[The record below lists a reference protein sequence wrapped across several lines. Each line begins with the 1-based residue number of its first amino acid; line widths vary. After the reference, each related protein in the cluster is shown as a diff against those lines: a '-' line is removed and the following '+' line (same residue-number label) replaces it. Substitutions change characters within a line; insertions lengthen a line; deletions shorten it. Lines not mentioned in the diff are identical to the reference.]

1 MKQFRSFTTKSAK
14 RQLALAVLATV
25 MLGSTPVLANSY
37 TGVTPQSN
45 GKNIVANN
53 RVTISGD
60 QAAISN
66 TDTSLVMDQ
75 VQKDSGSDWA
85 NVYGG
90 YATESGHSVENNTLT
105 ISNAQLYEEVAGGL
119 ASGTA
124 GSSDVVSNTL
134 SIQDSTLGSVDDA
147 VYSVAGGQGQGN
159 IKGNQLIL
167 SGNTNIY
174 MYPMRGYVTA
184 GGTHYDSEG
193 TTGTAVVSDNQL
205 QIRGGNIGLTQKN
218 AGGYSE
224 SGAVENNG
232 LIISGDANV
241 HSAYGEDVSVYQK
254 PAIYGGYA
262 ETGTLKGNRLILS
275 TSGKVDVSGITGA
288 VTYGNGAAN
297 GNTVEISGTGTVTAM
312 DIIGA
317 YVQNG
322 DVSDNKVIISNGSVS
337 TQDVTGGSSGL
348 GNATGNAVTL
358 SGGAV
363 KTDSIIGGIMLGKN
377 GSPDI
382 DYDKFQV
389 SGNTITLSGG
399 TLAPLSEDTSAVSIV
414 GGLSG
419 AGVVENNAINLNA
432 SMDLSTV
439 NFYGWSKDYSLAGMG
454 ETCSLIYPSP
464 TPATP

>member
-14 RQLALAVLATV
+14 RQLALAVLASV

-205 QIRGGNIGLTQKN
+205 QIRGGNIELT
-218 AGGYSE
+218 
-224 SGAVENNG
+224 
-232 LIISGDANV
+232 
-241 HSAYGEDVSVYQK
+241 
-254 PAIYGGYA
+254 
-262 ETGTLKGNRLILS
+262 
-275 TSGKVDVSGITGA
+275 
-288 VTYGNGAAN
+288 
-297 GNTVEISGTGTVTAM
+297 
-312 DIIGA
+312 
-317 YVQNG
+317 
-322 DVSDNKVIISNGSVS
+322 
-337 TQDVTGGSSGL
+337 
-348 GNATGNAVTL
+348 
-358 SGGAV
+358 
-363 KTDSIIGGIMLGKN
+363 
-377 GSPDI
+377 
-382 DYDKFQV
+382 
-389 SGNTITLSGG
+389 
-399 TLAPLSEDTSAVSIV
+399 
-414 GGLSG
+414 
-419 AGVVENNAINLNA
+419 
-432 SMDLSTV
+432 
-439 NFYGWSKDYSLAGMG
+439 
-454 ETCSLIYPSP
+454 
-464 TPATP
+464 